1 MSEAADSER
10 YHEGAGGMNI
20 LVAEDNEDSRKLLT
34 KQLRAYGHDVRSTV
48 NGQEALE
55 EALKDPPE
63 ILVTDILMPEMDGF
77 QLCMEWK
84 LNERLRGIPV
94 VFYTAT
100 YTSDEDEK
108 FALSLGADA
117 FVRKPAEAEE
127 FVRVL
132 AEVVEKAG
140 SNLPPPPEVAPVAY
154 SGFLMGYSKR
164 LLTKLVSKVAE
175 LESDIA
181 ERNRIQDESNL
192 KAQLLDAAT
201 DIIIVTE
208 LDWTIQYVNEA
219 ACLDLGYRRDELLGH
234 DLRDFIPPDFV
245 NRMPLASA
253 DGVSILESAHV
264 HRDGTIAPV
273 EVHERITNWGGRRV
287 RLAVV
292 HDITERKKAEE
303 RLRESNARLEQ
314 VLQGTL
320 GVIEQ
325 IVEASDPYTSGHQ
338 RRVAE
343 LAVAIGRQMGLPEE
357 SCISLIRTAAV
368 IHDIGKTTV
377 PSEILSK
384 PGRLSP
390 EEFGLIK
397 THSQVGYEII
407 KRANLPDPVAEVV
420 LQHHERLDGSGY
432 PQGLSGDDILPE
444 AQILAV
450 ADVVEAM
457 FSHRPYRPA
466 LGIDAALNEL
476 SAGSGTR
483 YYPDVVAACT
493 AVFREKG
500 FTFAD

>member
-1 MSEAADSER
+1 
-10 YHEGAGGMNI
+10 
-20 LVAEDNEDSRKLLT
+20 
-34 KQLRAYGHDVRSTV
+34 
-48 NGQEALE
+48 
-55 EALKDPPE
+55 
-63 ILVTDILMPEMDGF
+63 
-77 QLCMEWK
+77 
-84 LNERLRGIPV
+84 
-94 VFYTAT
+94 
-100 YTSDEDEK
+100 
-108 FALSLGADA
+108 
-117 FVRKPAEAEE
+117 
-127 FVRVL
+127 
-132 AEVVEKAG
+132 
-140 SNLPPPPEVAPVAY
+140 
-154 SGFLMGYSKR
+154 
-164 LLTKLVSKVAE
+164 
-175 LESDIA
+175 
-181 ERNRIQDESNL
+181 
-192 KAQLLDAAT
+192 
-201 DIIIVTE
+201 
-208 LDWTIQYVNEA
+208 
-219 ACLDLGYRRDELLGH
+219 
-234 DLRDFIPPDFV
+234 
-245 NRMPLASA
+245 
-253 DGVSILESAHV
+253 VSILESAHV

>member
-1 MSEAADSER
+1 MR
-10 YHEGAGGMNI
+10 I

-34 KQLRAYGHDVRSTV
+34 KQLRAYGHDVRSTA
-48 NGQEALE
+48 NGAEALA

-84 LNERLRGIPV
+84 LNEKLRGIPV

-100 YTSDEDEK
+100 YTSDEDET
-108 FALSLGADA
+108 FALSLGAEA
-117 FVRKPAEAEE
+117 FVRKPAEAEA
-127 FVRVL
+127 FMRTL
-132 AEVVEKAG
+132 SEVVEKAG
-140 SNLPPPPEVAPVAY
+140 SALPPPPAVAPVAY

-181 ERNRIQDESNL
+181 ERNRIQEESNL

-208 LDWTIQYVNEA
+208 IDDWTIRYVNEA
-219 ACLDLGYRRDELLGH
+219 GSLNLGYRRDELLGH
-234 DLRDFIPPDFV
+234 DLRDFMAPEYAKRLQEV
-245 NRMPLASA
+245 
-253 DGVSILESAHV
+253 VSGATSIMETAHV
-264 HRDGTIAPV
+264 RKDGTVMPA
-273 EVHERITNWGGRRV
+273 EVHARVTDWGGRYV

-292 HDITERKKAEE
+292 RDITERKKAEA
-303 RLRESNARLEQ
+303 RLRDSNVRLEQ
-314 VLQGTL
+314 VVQGTL
-320 GVIEQ
+320 DVIEQ

-338 RRVAE
+338 RRVAQ

-357 SCISLIRTAAV
+357 SCIALIRTAAV

-384 PGRLSP
+384 PGRLTP

-397 THSQVGYEII
+397 THSQIGYDII
-407 KRANLPDPVAEVV
+407 KRARLPDPVAEVV

-466 LGIDAALNEL
+466 LGIEAALDEL

-483 YYPDVVAACT
+483 YYPDVVAACM

-500 FTFAD
+500 FTFTE

>member
-1 MSEAADSER
+1 MR
-10 YHEGAGGMNI
+10 V
-20 LVAEDNEDSRKLLT
+20 LVAEDNDDSRKLLT
-34 KQLRAYGHDVRSTV
+34 KQLHAYGHDVRSTA
-48 NGQEALE
+48 NGEEALA

-84 LNERLRGIPV
+84 LNKQLRGIPV

-127 FVRVL
+127 FARVL
-132 AEVVEKAG
+132 ANVVEKTG

-164 LLTKLVSKVAE
+164 LLTKLVTKVAE
-175 LESDIA
+175 LEKDIA

-208 LDWTIQYVNEA
+208 LDDWTIRYVNEA
-219 ACLDLGYRRDELLGH
+219 GCLNLGYRRDELLGH
-234 DLRDFIPPDFV
+234 DLRDFMAPEYGKRLHEAV
-245 NRMPLASA
+245 S
-253 DGVSILESAHV
+253 DGTSILETAHV
-264 HRDGTIAPV
+264 RKDGTVMPA
-273 EVHERITNWGGRRV
+273 EVHARVTDWGGRDV

-292 HDITERKKAEE
+292 RDITERKKAEE
-303 RLRESNARLEQ
+303 RLRDSNVKLEQ
-314 VLQGTL
+314 VVQGTL
-320 GVIEQ
+320 DVIEQ

-338 RRVAE
+338 RRVAQ
-343 LAVAIGRQMGLPEE
+343 LAVAIGREMGLPEE
-357 SCISLIRTAAV
+357 SCISLVRTAAV

-384 PGRLSP
+384 PGRLTP
-390 EEFGLIK
+390 EEFGLVK

-407 KRANLPDPVAEVV
+407 KRARLPDPVAEVV

-476 SAGSGTR
+476 SAGRGTR